1 MARAKISLIG
11 GGQIGGNLAL
21 LAAQKELGDIVIF
34 DIPKAEG
41 MVKGKALDLMQL
53 KPHDGYDANISGTSD
68 WKDLTDSDVFIIT
81 AGLPRKP
88 GMDREDLLE
97 INLGIMT
104 DVAENI
110 KEYSPNAFVI
120 VVSNPLDAMVYAFY
134 KVSQL
139 KKNMVVGMAGAL
151 DSARFRAF
159 IAMEVG
165 CSVQDVTCM
174 VLGGH
179 GDTMVP
185 ITRFGTVGGV
195 PIESLINPDRLEE
208 IVNRTRFAGGEIV
221 KLFGNGSA
229 FYAPAQSAIEM
240 AESYLRDKKR
250 IIPCASLC
258 EGEFGINGYFIG
270 VPSVIGSGGVENIL
284 EFSLTEEEKF
294 ELKNTLEAVKKTA
307 KDFINARK
315 SDRIGILVF
324 AGESFIQCPLTIDK
338 EVLLAL
344 MDDIQVAEQSYDGTA
359 IGMAIAN
366 ATNRLRNSDAKSKV
380 MILLSDGSNNAG
392 ELDPLTS
399 ADLASNFD
407 IKIYT
412 IGAGTN
418 QDVSFIPGRG
428 YIRNEID
435 EVTLKSIANR
445 TNGKYFRA
453 TNVVGLEDV
462 YKTIDELER
471 TEIEIKEFTRYKEL
485 FGWLLIPAMIIG
497 LGGHTIDRTI
507 FRKQL

>member
-185 ITRFGTVGGV
+185 ITRVGTVGGV

-270 VPSVIGSGGVENIL
+270 VPSMIGKNGVEKIL
-284 EFSLTEEEKF
+284 EFELHDDEKSA
-294 ELKNTLEAVKKTA
+294 LDNTLEAVKKT
-307 KDFINARK
+307 
-315 SDRIGILVF
+315 
-324 AGESFIQCPLTIDK
+324 
-338 EVLLAL
+338 VLETKL
-344 MDDIQVAEQSYDGTA
+344 
-359 IGMAIAN
+359 
-366 ATNRLRNSDAKSKV
+366 
-380 MILLSDGSNNAG
+380 
-392 ELDPLTS
+392 
-399 ADLASNFD
+399 
-407 IKIYT
+407 
-412 IGAGTN
+412 
-418 QDVSFIPGRG
+418 
-428 YIRNEID
+428 
-435 EVTLKSIANR
+435 
-445 TNGKYFRA
+445 
-453 TNVVGLEDV
+453 
-462 YKTIDELER
+462 
-471 TEIEIKEFTRYKEL
+471 
-485 FGWLLIPAMIIG
+485 
-497 LGGHTIDRTI
+497 
-507 FRKQL
+507 

>member
-1 MARAKISLIG
+1 MERAKISLIG

-53 KPHDGYDANISGTSD
+53 RPHDGYDANISGTSN
-68 WKDLTDSDVFIIT
+68 WKDLKDSDVFIIT

-110 KEYSPNAFVI
+110 KKYSPNAFVI

-185 ITRFGTVGGV
+185 ITRVGTVGGV
-195 PIESLINPDRLEE
+195 PIESLIKPDRLEE

-270 VPSVIGSGGVENIL
+270 VPSMIGKNGVEKIL
-284 EFSLTEEEKF
+284 EFELRDDEKSALDST
-294 ELKNTLEAVKKTA
+294 LKAVKKT
-307 KDFINARK
+307 
-315 SDRIGILVF
+315 
-324 AGESFIQCPLTIDK
+324 
-338 EVLLAL
+338 VLETKL
-344 MDDIQVAEQSYDGTA
+344 
-359 IGMAIAN
+359 
-366 ATNRLRNSDAKSKV
+366 
-380 MILLSDGSNNAG
+380 
-392 ELDPLTS
+392 
-399 ADLASNFD
+399 
-407 IKIYT
+407 
-412 IGAGTN
+412 
-418 QDVSFIPGRG
+418 
-428 YIRNEID
+428 
-435 EVTLKSIANR
+435 
-445 TNGKYFRA
+445 
-453 TNVVGLEDV
+453 
-462 YKTIDELER
+462 
-471 TEIEIKEFTRYKEL
+471 
-485 FGWLLIPAMIIG
+485 
-497 LGGHTIDRTI
+497 
-507 FRKQL
+507 